1 LKDLVIA
8 QATVGITLS
17 QAEALVLFEF
27 LSRYSRTNTL
37 DIVDQAERRVLWDVC
52 SQLERVL
59 VEPLAPDYGERVE
72 QARYQVRD
80 VME

>member
-1 LKDLVIA
+1 MA
-8 QATVGITLS
+8 QDTVGITLS

-27 LSRYSRTNTL
+27 LSRYNRTHTL
-37 DIVDQAERRVLWDVC
+37 DIVDQADQRVLWDLC

-59 VEPLAPDYGERVE
+59 VEPLAPDYCERVE
-72 QARYQVRD
+72 QARRQVRD